1 MYNFNHRL
9 RQKLQHD
16 NERLRYDITSI
27 EQKNKHTK
35 ISPEARRER
44 DENLKTTA
52 TIKHEREREM
62 VEREAVMR

>member
-16 NERLRYDITSI
+16 NERLRYDTTST
-27 EQKNKHTK
+27 EQKSKHTK
-35 ISPEARRER
+35 ISLEARRER
-44 DENLKTTA
+44 DEILKTTA
-52 TIKHEREREM
+52 TIKHERERKI